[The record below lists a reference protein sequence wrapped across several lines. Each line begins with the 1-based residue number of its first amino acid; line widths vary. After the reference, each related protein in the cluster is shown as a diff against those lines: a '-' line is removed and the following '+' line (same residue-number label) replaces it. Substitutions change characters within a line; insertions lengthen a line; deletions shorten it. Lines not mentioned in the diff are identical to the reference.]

1 MFVDRNAIFEI
12 ISGIKE
18 QRFIL
23 AEFYSNR
30 DNELSK
36 KCLAE
41 SRMLK
46 TLLRILD
53 GEKSFAKRHPVE
65 QTARNRLDWTAL
77 IVDAFGAQ
85 TAIIYGSK
93 SAAWDAS
100 HAFTAVHEGAERH
113 GINCEIASVDLSS
126 LSANL
131 LWSSSPRM
139 AYAVIDEV
147 GRNYSVSLHDTL
159 EEASSA
165 VEQFKEDAA
174 NEYERSDA
182 SCCWSVVALPRI
194 EFESAD

>member
-1 MFVDRNAIFEI
+1 
-12 ISGIKE
+12 
-18 QRFIL
+18 
-23 AEFYSNR
+23 
-30 DNELSK
+30 
-36 KCLAE
+36 
-41 SRMLK
+41 MLK

-65 QTARNRLDWTAL
+65 QTARNQLDWTAL

-85 TAIIYGSK
+85 TAIIYGSY

-100 HAFTAVHEGAERH
+100 HAFTAVHGDAERD

-131 LWSSSPRM
+131 LWSSSPRT
-139 AYAVIDEV
+139 AYAVIGEV

-165 VEQFKEDAA
+165 VEQFKDDAA
-174 NEYERSDA
+174 DEYERSDA
-182 SCCWSVVALPRI
+182 SCCWSVVVLPRI